1 VPGAGTLSSL
11 ITVSVL
17 LQLSKHVLLHQYR
30 VQGLGSAELMLSF
43 TGALYM
49 TNPMIYRR
57 YVRSVL
63 Q

>member
-1 VPGAGTLSSL
+1 MPGAGTLSSL